1 LAATFDGTQGRPT
14 SRVNL
19 FGYDIDV
26 VSKQQAVEHVL
37 SLAATP
43 RNGHVPFV
51 VTPNVHHTVTY
62 QSHDGLK
69 AAYSD
74 AELVLADGAPLVW
87 MSRLMRQRLPERV
100 AGSELVPALFDGVPI
115 GEMLTVYLLGA
126 GPGVADH
133 AAGKIHDRWPRV
145 KVVGTCSPPE
155 GFEHDPEA
163 IAAIVDDVAAVHPDV
178 LLVGLGMPKQELF
191 VHAHRT
197 ALQANVALCIGA
209 AIDFLAEHKKQA
221 PVWMRRA
228 GVEWLHRV
236 CTEPR
241 RLAGRYAHDAVQMP
255 SIMLRAYRAN
265 RSTSLAE

>member
-1 LAATFDGTQGRPT
+1 M

-26 VSKQQAVEHVL
+26 VSMREAVDHVL

-62 QSHDGLK
+62 QTHLGLK

-74 AELVLADGAPLVW
+74 ATLVLADGAPLVW
-87 MSRLMRQRLPERV
+87 MSRIMRQRLPERV
-100 AGSELVPALFDGVPI
+100 AGSELVPALFEGVPI
-115 GEMLTVYLLGA
+115 GEMLAVYLLGA
-126 GPGVADH
+126 GPGVAEH

-145 KVVGTCSPPE
+145 KVVGTYSPPQ

-163 IAAIVDDVAAVHPDV
+163 IAAILEDIAAVRPNV
-178 LLVGLGMPKQELF
+178 LIVGLGMPKQELW
-191 VHAHRT
+191 VHSNRT
-197 ALQANVALCIGA
+197 EIQANVALCVGA
-209 AIDFLAEHKKQA
+209 CIDFLAEHKRQA
-221 PVWMRRA
+221 PIWMRRA

-236 CTEPR
+236 ATEPR
-241 RLAGRYAHDAVQMP
+241 RLAGRYAHDAMALP
-255 SIMLRAYRAN
+255 AIMLRAYRAN
-265 RSTSLAE
+265 KSTSG